1 MMTRGA
7 PSDSTTF
14 RALAEVQQMSDA
26 AFTAAE
32 VFT

>member
-1 MMTRGA
+1 MMTCGA
-7 PSDSTTF
+7 PSDSMTF
-14 RALAEVQQMSDA
+14 RALAEVQQMSET